1 MVQFVNLETHK
12 FHKLQRG
19 GDSSGSS
26 EGGRHFLKKFS
37 PPLFSF
43 KEKDIE
49 WKTFLRIDLEC
60 RSTLVE
66 KGKIEGKERGENE
79 NNEAKGIKTKG
90 TKGVRKRKKGKNGK

>member
-1 MVQFVNLETHK
+1 MLTW
-12 FHKLQRG
+12 KLINSINFKGEGIHQVPPRR
-19 GDSSGSS
+19 
-26 EGGRHFLKKFS
+26 EGGHFLKKFS